1 VLPQPPNNRA
11 LRRHPDLT
19 SLKSWNDGMSERED
33 PFDLGTGWP
42 PWKGDP
48 PDNRSFAVRAMSEP
62 VNRIASFV
70 VIGAMIGGL
79 CSLCLLWCWWLSIYQ
94 RPIVDAAASSYL
106 TNSPQLKLGGIANS
120 EIKSREGWTGK
131 VILADQQASTWH
143 IWVEREPAKQAD
155 KREIRQIDIDGA
167 TRKVL
172 KYIERDPSQLPDA
185 AAQ

>member
-1 VLPQPPNNRA
+1 
-11 LRRHPDLT
+11 
-19 SLKSWNDGMSERED
+19 MSERED
-33 PFDLGTGWP
+33 NFHLGSGWP

-48 PDNRSFAVRAMSEP
+48 PDDRTFVVRAMSEP
-62 VNRIASFV
+62 VNRIASYV

-79 CSLCLLWCWWLSIYQ
+79 CSLCLLLCWWLPIFH
-94 RPIVDAAASSYL
+94 RPIVDAPSHL

-120 EIKSREGWTGK
+120 EIKKREGWTGK
-131 VILADQQASTWH
+131 VILADQQAATWH

-155 KREIRQIDIDGA
+155 KREIRQIDIDAA

-172 KYIERDPSQLPDA
+172 TYIERDPSQLPDA